1 MALNVTQVNQAFL
14 GLLGR
19 PATGAEAAKFAGQ
32 LDAATLAQTLL
43 TDASFKN
50 ELSVETLSFKTVD
63 LLNTDPAAFVES
75 LYTALLGR
83 ASDAEGK
90 AFWLSVAG
98 ATPNRADVVSQFI
111 AAVKAQEGTAD
122 ANAFAAIQA
131 EDKALA
137 SAWVES
143 LYNNL
148 AGRASDAEGL
158 DFWTNA
164 IVSFAMTP
172 AQVAASFAAA
182 LALQGN
188 TTEDGQN
195 YLAKLGVADNFTA
208 SFKDF
213 NALIT
218 ANEKAE
224 QLKNLVTMMNG
235 VNKDSQVD
243 QYVEEITK
251 NVNEFQNIKAIQ
263 FTTSD
268 EDELGID
275 PETGESNLTGAANFT
290 GTYNLTDP
298 TKGTIQSSD
307 SATGTEAYLT
317 DTLTINVTGYDKTTH
332 ADFDLGELPNTSSVE
347 KLVINNGAA
356 TVSGSISGDFEYINV
371 NGTGSFNIDAT
382 TSNADG
388 FKDIVLNSAA
398 NKDGSNSFAT
408 AQNAVSIK
416 AGAGND
422 NIDLRID
429 ATTAATIAKSLST
442 GAGKDNVVAN
452 IGKDATADLGAGDDT
467 FSGFL
472 GQAAKLNAGA
482 GDDLLAVWGAGYRSD
497 NNKNP
502 IAEVEIDGGTGTD
515 TLDLTRGLIDGILG
529 QQNTDYLGVKS
540 IKGIEKMIV
549 GNGTTLYANAIS
561 GQKIELSGAAGSN
574 LVLNAS
580 GASTIDLTKLSNA
593 KDEDVAV
600 RITNVKNGSISLET
614 GNKNFNAIKE
624 TIELSS
630 EATKVSV
637 KGFEKGND
645 HVAIENA
652 TATAEELFTHSI
664 TGTTTGINTNLVNAN
679 EIFFVSLKEK
689 ITKNDLNKLLDTATF
704 SNLTEKD
711 VFYVVATD
719 SAEVYGGT
727 GKNSTAK
734 IYKIE
739 VGKDLKVGKLDQ
751 MATVNVADKAQLSAQ
766 DFGAGTP
773 TPVPTPTE
781 EVNLSNKTV
790 AADGSVTV
798 LASDFAGYDANAA
811 IKVDLPATA
820 TKVNL
825 DGVNVKAVQV
835 SGLQANA
842 EVVIGSGSVIDTLSS
857 TENVALKYTVAAGAK
872 VNTIIGRDLDDT
884 IDTSA
889 VAAGS
894 ITGTIN
900 GGAGNDTLIISGDG
914 LSNLT
919 SLQSIEKI
927 VVAGTSISA
936 KALSGVT
943 TTLSTNKVGV
953 ANLEVKATAADT
965 NINLANLVQDTTDSG
980 SVSLN
985 ITGVASNAN
994 VTLGAADTLETV
1006 NIAGNNNVTVTN
1018 AKAGDVLSSTYFAGI
1033 TGGGAN
1039 GSFAELG
1046 TTIEA
1051 GKAYFTSNTTV
1062 TDAASAAA
1070 ALSAQLATI
1079 TSGNAI
1085 VAVNNGANAY
1095 VFAVNGAAANKL
1107 TLLAKVDNTISA
1119 DDTINNGVVTFDA
1132 GNTPVPPVPTDA
1144 YDYSRF
1150 GDKDITVGTTK
1161 DLDDKTISFDA
1172 NGVLNITKIDGGLT
1186 ISPTKVTADNVIN
1199 LYMDSEYGNVIK
1211 KDISSAAVANTT
1223 LTLAKDTVVSGAA
1236 LSNIDTLVINGN
1248 ATLNADTVDNL
1259 RASKATISQ
1268 TNSSDT
1274 VTVTGETS
1282 FEGIKG
1288 SADIN
1293 VVLTNSEFAVTKGTT
1308 YTGKLNVVLGSDKV
1322 KTGLTIN
1329 DETTLAQADSIT
1341 TNENLKSVTIGATAL
1356 SKLKSGVKVD
1366 LSASDTKV
1374 ALTGYDAEE
1383 KIDLSAKILANEGD
1397 TITQVDALASVL
1409 TFVGTAG
1416 NDEFKISS
1424 TAVRSIDGGAGQ
1436 DKITISGS
1444 ATAYEDLRSI
1454 TNVETLVL
1462 DNSSNAVT
1470 LNALALNGSNAAIS
1484 MSNTSSNKITLDAS
1498 TARSLDLSSLTKAK
1512 GSADNKLVIDK
1523 VQDNSTIKLAAG
1535 VFDETI
1541 KFEAELSGNVDLS
1554 AMIQGADKKDSVT
1567 ATLSDSARSLTG
1579 SDAIDTINLSGDY
1592 SNLSSITLDKAD
1604 TLVIS
1609 GATTLYAEA
1618 VSAKALNIKDAKASA
1633 TTLTVD
1639 AGTTGVDLSKLINVT
1654 PPAASGAL
1662 TVKVEGGTVK
1672 LSAIKAN
1679 DFEETVVLDAAASK
1693 VKITGIS
1700 KSGGSASTDKVDAT
1714 ALGLTANS
1722 KTTISG
1728 NNVTAGAI
1736 AEVDNISGTGKTAI
1750 EAIRTALDDTKNF
1763 AVGSFV
1769 LSKQGSDTVYNLY
1782 KVTETITKNAATSPT
1797 DGAVELI
1804 ATLTTDGS
1812 TAAYTAGV
1820 ISFS

>member
-1 MALNVTQVNQAFL
+1 MALTTTQVNQAFL

-111 AAVKAQEGTAD
+111 AAVQSQEGTAD

-164 IVSFAMTP
+164 IVSFTMTP

-195 YLAKLGVADNFTA
+195 FAAKLGVADNFTA
-208 SFKDF
+208 NFKDF
-213 NALIT
+213 NSLVT

-243 QYVEEITK
+243 QYTQEITK
-251 NVNEFQNIKAIQ
+251 ITDEYQKIAAVQ
-263 FTTSD
+263 FTAAD
-268 EDELGID
+268 DDNLGID
-275 PETGESNLTGAANFT
+275 PETGESNLKGAANFT
-290 GTYNLTDP
+290 GTYNLTDAA
-298 TKGTIQSSD
+298 KGTIQSSD

-332 ADFDLGELPNTSSVE
+332 DTFNLSELPSTTSIE
-347 KLVINNGAA
+347 KLSINNGAA

-482 GDDLLAVWGAGYRSD
+482 GDDVLAVWGAGARLDSK
-497 NNKNP
+497 NNKV
-502 IAEVEIDGGTGTD
+502 AEVEIDGGTGTD

-549 GNGTTLYANAIS
+549 GNGTTLYASAIS

-689 ITKNDLNKLLDTATF
+689 ITKNDLNKLLNTATF
-704 SNLTEKD
+704 SNLKEKD

-751 MATVNVADKAQLSAQ
+751 MATVNVADKAQLSAV
-766 DFGAGTP
+766 DFGANTP
-773 TPVPTPTE
+773 ATSETVDTKDYPVTGGELDLSTVVMSDPNKSYVVELSTNPKVDSITSVKLPAGINATE
-781 EVNLSNKTV
+781 VTIADSSTTKPAGAVAVSVPADAAITTLTLGS
-790 AADGSVTV
+790 AADTTTQ
-798 LASDFAGYDANAA
+798 Y
-811 IKVDLPATA
+811 
-820 TKVNL
+820 
-825 DGVNVKAVQV
+825 NV
-835 SGLQANA
+835 
-842 EVVIGSGSVIDTLSS
+842 
-857 TENVALKYTVAAGAK
+857 TVAAGAQISTIVTNNADNK
-872 VNTIIGRDLDDT
+872 IDISALPAGTVKVVNAGEGIDTLTIGGEAAADGFTMTGVEKLAYTGTTINSDAIFANAEPNKTLELINESGNANKKLIVKAGTANDGNVDLSSLVNT
-884 IDTSA
+884 
-889 VAAGS
+889 
-894 ITGTIN
+894 
-900 GGAGNDTLIISGDG
+900 
-914 LSNLT
+914 
-919 SLQSIEKI
+919 E
-927 VVAGTSISA
+927 VAGKAATIEVTGVLSGKTVTLSSGTAA
-936 KALSGVT
+936 KA
-943 TTLSTNKVGV
+943 
-953 ANLEVKATAADT
+953 
-965 NINLANLVQDTTDSG
+965 
-980 SVSLN
+980 
-985 ITGVASNAN
+985 ITET
-994 VTLGAADTLETV
+994 VTLGAAT
-1006 NIAGNNNVTVTN
+1006 NVTIAN
-1018 AKAGDVLSSTYFAGI
+1018 AAKGDNISSDNFAATVVGNGGNFENL
-1033 TGGGAN
+1033 TGAI
-1039 GSFAELG
+1039 AD
-1046 TTIEA
+1046 T
-1051 GKAYFTSNTTV
+1051 KAYFVESATA
-1062 TDAASAAA
+1062 TDFATAKAAIQDKLTAFTNVG
-1070 ALSAQLATI
+1070 QK
-1079 TSGNAI
+1079 AI
-1085 VAVNNGANAY
+1085 VAVNGKDAAY
-1095 VFAVNGAAANKL
+1095 VFAVTGAAGGATATEVAIVNGKFDNSYGIKNGTITIADTAPIPQPTSGELQAVLIDQTTDYEL
-1107 TLLAKVDNTISA
+1107 T
-1119 DDTINNGVVTFDA
+1119 VV
-1132 GNTPVPPVPTDA
+1132 NPPVSVDEAGTVLKLASDKVTALKAAGAKYLTVDA
-1144 YDYSRF
+1144 TSE
-1150 GDKDITVGTTK
+1150 KAAT
-1161 DLDDKTISFDA
+1161 LSFDA
-1172 NGVLNITKIDGGLT
+1172 AVKNSNAIEIVDLKGTGDRTVNLANVNATAVKNIKDG
-1186 ISPTKVTADNVIN
+1186 A
-1199 LYMDSEYGNVIK
+1199 
-1211 KDISSAAVANTT
+1211 ANTT
-1223 LTLAKDTVVSGAA
+1223 LDISSKTFGATGAADNFAKGLNIDLGDGTDVVNIGNQTHASGAFTLTGVEGIKASGGTLDADLVTKVASGAVTTDLTQIEGSLTLKNFAAATTSIDLSNITKATGATEAKLTLDLTANVTAGNLTSVKGSAETTDTLVVSGNYTALTAIDNIDALTLKATTTLKAA
-1236 LSNIDTLVINGN
+1236 AITGDTLVINSGGATKLSVDASGADTLDLAN
-1248 ATLNADTVDNL
+1248 LSKGEGTPTIEITNVGQGTTSGATITLNSGDAIAETIKLD
-1259 RASKATISQ
+1259 ASAKDA
-1268 TNSSDT
+1268 NA
-1274 VTVTGETS
+1274 VTVTGFKLGAS
-1282 FEGIKG
+1282 
-1288 SADIN
+1288 DD
-1293 VVLTNSEFAVTKGTT
+1293 
-1308 YTGKLNVVLGSDKV
+1308 KLNL
-1322 KTGLTIN
+1322 
-1329 DETTLAQADSIT
+1329 QAIGT
-1341 TNENLKSVTIGATAL
+1341 NLKATSV
-1356 SKLKSGVKVD
+1356 S
-1366 LSASDTKV
+1366 SA
-1374 ALTGYDAEE
+1374 
-1383 KIDLSAKILANEGD
+1383 
-1397 TITQVDALASVL
+1397 
-1409 TFVGTAG
+1409 
-1416 NDEFKISS
+1416 
-1424 TAVRSIDGGAGQ
+1424 Q
-1436 DKITISGS
+1436 D
-1444 ATAYEDLRSI
+1444 
-1454 TNVETLVL
+1454 
-1462 DNSSNAVT
+1462 
-1470 LNALALNGSNAAIS
+1470 
-1484 MSNTSSNKITLDAS
+1484 
-1498 TARSLDLSSLTKAK
+1498 
-1512 GSADNKLVIDK
+1512 
-1523 VQDNSTIKLAAG
+1523 
-1535 VFDETI
+1535 
-1541 KFEAELSGNVDLS
+1541 
-1554 AMIQGADKKDSVT
+1554 
-1567 ATLSDSARSLTG
+1567 
-1579 SDAIDTINLSGDY
+1579 
-1592 SNLSSITLDKAD
+1592 
-1604 TLVIS
+1604 
-1609 GATTLYAEA
+1609 ATTEA
-1618 VSAKALNIKDAKASA
+1618 AKASAKALDASKVTFINSTSTDVSKSVIKIATDSASGNIKDAVTSSTDYLILVKASDSSKTA
-1633 TTLTVD
+1633 IYVANSTDTTLTIDEIKLVATVNGD
-1639 AGTTGVDLSKLINVT
+1639 LTTGT
-1654 PPAASGAL
+1654 
-1662 TVKVEGGTVK
+1662 
-1672 LSAIKAN
+1672 
-1679 DFEETVVLDAAASK
+1679 
-1693 VKITGIS
+1693 
-1700 KSGGSASTDKVDAT
+1700 
-1714 ALGLTANS
+1714 
-1722 KTTISG
+1722 
-1728 NNVTAGAI
+1728 
-1736 AEVDNISGTGKTAI
+1736 
-1750 EAIRTALDDTKNF
+1750 
-1763 AVGSFV
+1763 
-1769 LSKQGSDTVYNLY
+1769 
-1782 KVTETITKNAATSPT
+1782 NAA
-1797 DGAVELI
+1797 DWLA
-1804 ATLTTDGS
+1804 
-1812 TAAYTAGV
+1812 
-1820 ISFS
+1820 

>member
-1 MALNVTQVNQAFL
+1 MALTTTQVNQAFL

-98 ATPNRADVVSQFI
+98 ATPNRADVVAQFI

-122 ANAFAAIQA
+122 ANAFASIQA

-164 IVSFAMTP
+164 IVSFTMTP

-195 YLAKLGVADNFTA
+195 FAAKLGVADNFTA
-208 SFKDF
+208 NFKDF

-251 NVNEFQNIKAIQ
+251 VGNEYQNIAAVQ
-263 FTTSD
+263 FTKAD
-268 EDELGID
+268 DDNLGID
-275 PETGESNLTGAANFT
+275 PETGESNLKGAANFT
-290 GTYNLTDP
+290 GTYNLTDA

-332 ADFDLGELPNTSSVE
+332 DTFNLSELPSTTSIE
-347 KLVINNGAA
+347 KLSINNGAA

-561 GQKIELSGAAGSN
+561 GQKIELSGTS

-652 TATAEELFTHSI
+652 TATADELFTHS
-664 TGTTTGINTNLVNAN
+664 TAGTTTGINTNLVNAN

-773 TPVPTPTE
+773 TPVPSETVDTKDYPVTSGELDLSTVVMSDPNKSYAVELGTNPDVASITSVKLPAGINATE
-781 EVNLSNKTV
+781 VTIVDSSTTAKPAGAVAVSVPADATITTLKLGSTADTTTQYNVTV
-790 AADGSVTV
+790 AANAQISAIVTNNADNKIDISALPAGTVTV
-798 LASDFAGYDANAA
+798 VNAGDGIDTLTIGGEAAAADGFSMTGVEKLAYTGTTINSDA
-811 IKVDLPATA
+811 IF
-820 TKVNL
+820 
-825 DGVNVKAVQV
+825 
-835 SGLQANA
+835 ANA
-842 EVVIGSGSVIDTLSS
+842 EPNKTLELINESGNANKKLIVKAGTANDGNVDLSS
-857 TENVALKYTVAAGAK
+857 L
-872 VNTIIGRDLDDT
+872 VNT
-884 IDTSA
+884 
-889 VAAGS
+889 
-894 ITGTIN
+894 
-900 GGAGNDTLIISGDG
+900 
-914 LSNLT
+914 
-919 SLQSIEKI
+919 E
-927 VVAGTSISA
+927 VAG
-936 KALSGVT
+936 KA
-943 TTLSTNKVGV
+943 
-953 ANLEVKATAADT
+953 AAIEV
-965 NINLANLVQDTTDSG
+965 
-980 SVSLN
+980 
-985 ITGVASNAN
+985 TGVASGKTVTLSSGTAAKAITET
-994 VTLGAADTLETV
+994 VTLGAAT
-1006 NIAGNNNVTVTN
+1006 NVTIAN
-1018 AKAGDVLSSTYFAGI
+1018 AAKGDNISSDNFAATVVGNGGNFENL
-1033 TGGGAN
+1033 TGDIAN
-1039 GSFAELG
+1039 
-1046 TTIEA
+1046 T
-1051 GKAYFTSNTTV
+1051 KAYFVDPATAATV
-1062 TDAASAAA
+1062 TDFATAKATFSEKLAAF
-1070 ALSAQLATI
+1070 
-1079 TSGNAI
+1079 TSGDAI
-1085 VAVNNGANAY
+1085 I
-1095 VFAVNGAAANKL
+1095 AVNGANEKVYVFAIKGATGGATATEVAIVNGKFDNSYGIKNGTITIADTAPEPQPTSGELQAVLIDQTTDYEL
-1107 TLLAKVDNTISA
+1107 T
-1119 DDTINNGVVTFDA
+1119 VV
-1132 GNTPVPPVPTDA
+1132 NPPVSVDEAGTVLKLASDKVTALKAAGAKYLTVDA
-1144 YDYSRF
+1144 TSE
-1150 GDKDITVGTTK
+1150 KAAT
-1161 DLDDKTISFDA
+1161 LSFDA
-1172 NGVLNITKIDGGLT
+1172 AVKNSNAIEIVDLKGTGDRTVNLANVNATAVKNIKDG
-1186 ISPTKVTADNVIN
+1186 A
-1199 LYMDSEYGNVIK
+1199 
-1211 KDISSAAVANTT
+1211 ANTT
-1223 LTLAKDTVVSGAA
+1223 LDISGKTFDTTVDADKFAKGLNIDLGAGTDVVNIGKQTHASGAFTLTGVEGIKASGGTLDADLVTKVASGAVTTDLTQIEGSLTLQKFAAATTSIDLSNITKATGATEAKLTLDLVSGTPVAAANLTSVKGTAANDTLVVSG
-1236 LSNIDTLVINGN
+1236 GY
-1248 ATLNADTVDNL
+1248 
-1259 RASKATISQ
+1259 
-1268 TNSSDT
+1268 
-1274 VTVTGETS
+1274 
-1282 FEGIKG
+1282 
-1288 SADIN
+1288 
-1293 VVLTNSEFAVTKGTT
+1293 TK
-1308 YTGKLNVVLGSDKV
+1308 L
-1322 KTGLTIN
+1322 
-1329 DETTLAQADSIT
+1329 TTLDSI
-1341 TNENLKSVTIGATAL
+1341 
-1356 SKLKSGVKVD
+1356 
-1366 LSASDTKV
+1366 
-1374 ALTGYDAEE
+1374 
-1383 KIDLSAKILANEGD
+1383 
-1397 TITQVDALASVL
+1397 
-1409 TFVGTAG
+1409 
-1416 NDEFKISS
+1416 
-1424 TAVRSIDGGAGQ
+1424 
-1436 DKITISGS
+1436 
-1444 ATAYEDLRSI
+1444 
-1454 TNVETLVL
+1454 ETL
-1462 DNSSNAVT
+1462 S
-1470 LNALALNGSNAAIS
+1470 
-1484 MSNTSSNKITLDAS
+1484 
-1498 TARSLDLSSLTKAK
+1498 
-1512 GSADNKLVIDK
+1512 
-1523 VQDNSTIKLAAG
+1523 
-1535 VFDETI
+1535 
-1541 KFEAELSGNVDLS
+1541 
-1554 AMIQGADKKDSVT
+1554 
-1567 ATLSDSARSLTG
+1567 
-1579 SDAIDTINLSGDY
+1579 LSGDTT
-1592 SNLSSITLDKAD
+1592 LKAAAITGD

-1609 GATTLYAEA
+1609 SGG
-1618 VSAKALNIKDAKASA
+1618 SNK
-1633 TTLTVD
+1633 LTVD
-1639 AGTTGVDLSKLINVT
+1639 ASGADTLDLANLSKGAGDPTIEITNVGQGTT
-1654 PPAASGAL
+1654 SGA
-1662 TVKVEGGTVK
+1662 T
-1672 LSAIKAN
+1672 
-1679 DFEETVVLDAAASK
+1679 
-1693 VKITGIS
+1693 ITLN
-1700 KSGGSASTDKVDAT
+1700 ATD
-1714 ALGLTANS
+1714 
-1722 KTTISG
+1722 
-1728 NNVTAGAI
+1728 AI
-1736 AEVDNISGTGKTAI
+1736 AETITFASGVTSVTVKNAKSGEDKLNLQGITKITATSGWDAGWANGKAQFATTTVSVDNLNK
-1750 EAIRTALDDTKNF
+1750 D
-1763 AVGSFV
+1763 AVAELFKG
-1769 LSKQGSDTVYNLY
+1769 
-1782 KVTETITKNAATSPT
+1782 ATSASSGQKMQVYIKGT
-1797 DGAVELI
+1797 DGIAVYDVTGGAGTVTIGDNAVLTLYGAQTLVQTDI
-1804 ATLTTDGS
+1804 AF
-1812 TAAYTAGV
+1812 A
-1820 ISFS
+1820 

>member
-1 MALNVTQVNQAFL
+1 MALTTTQVNQAFL

-98 ATPNRADVVSQFI
+98 ATPNRADVVAQFI
-111 AAVKAQEGTAD
+111 AAVKSQEGTAD

-164 IVSFAMTP
+164 IVSFTMTP

-195 YLAKLGVADNFTA
+195 FAAKLGVADNFTA
-208 SFKDF
+208 NFKDF
-213 NALIT
+213 NSLVT

-243 QYVEEITK
+243 QYTQEITK
-251 NVNEFQNIKAIQ
+251 ITDEYQKIAAVQ
-263 FTTSD
+263 FTAAD
-268 EDELGID
+268 DDNLGID
-275 PETGESNLTGAANFT
+275 PETGESNLKGAANFT
-290 GTYNLTDP
+290 GTYNLTDA

-332 ADFDLGELPNTSSVE
+332 DTFNLSELPSTTSIE
-347 KLVINNGAA
+347 KLSINNGAA

-482 GDDLLAVWGAGYRSD
+482 GDDVLAVWGAGARLDSK
-497 NNKNP
+497 NNKV
-502 IAEVEIDGGTGTD
+502 AEVEIDGGTGTD

-1144 YDYSRF
+1144 YDF
-1150 GDKDITVGTTK
+1150 IKDLGSPSDIKVGTTP
-1161 DLDDKTISFDA
+1161 DLK
-1172 NGVLNITKIDGGLT
+1172 
-1186 ISPTKVTADNVIN
+1186 DNVIN
-1199 LYMDSEYGNVIK
+1199 FKADGSLSVINVDGNLTVK
-1211 KDISSAAVANTT
+1211 APDATAANSINIVMASYATDGFSITSVDVANTT
-1223 LTLAKDTVVSGAA
+1223 LTLAKDTTVSGANT
-1236 LSNIDTLVINGN
+1236 LKNIDTLVINGN
-1248 ATLNADTVDNL
+1248 TTLNA
-1259 RASKATISQ
+1259 ASIKDLAKSAATISQ
-1268 TNSSDT
+1268 TASTDT
-1274 VTVTGETS
+1274 ITVSETAS

-1288 SADIN
+1288 SANIN
-1293 VVLTNSEFAVTKGTT
+1293 FTVTGDTAILTKGTT
-1308 YTGKLNVVLGSDKV
+1308 YTGKVNAILGSAATHSVTLTSNKV
-1322 KTGLTIN
+1322 LANADSIVV
-1329 DETTLAQADSIT
+1329 DPDLTTLAIDAKV
-1341 TNENLKSVTIGATAL
+1341 LKAL
-1356 SKLKSGVKVD
+1356 PTGVKID
-1366 LSASDTKV
+1366 LGAATV
-1374 ALTGYDAEE
+1374 AVNLTGFASE
-1383 KIDLSAKILANEGD
+1383 KAIDLSAYFVNASDD
-1397 TITQVDALASVL
+1397 TFTFAAAPAAAT
-1409 TFVGTAG
+1409 TFVGTDG
-1416 NDEFKISS
+1416 NDTVDFS
-1424 TAVRSIDGGAGQ
+1424 TNTTITSIDGGLGENAITLKSATKLQ
-1436 DKITISGS
+1436 SITNVDKITIGNQ
-1444 ATAYEDLRSI
+1444 AP
-1454 TNVETLVL
+1454 
-1462 DNSSNAVT
+1462 VT
-1470 LNALALNGSNAAIS
+1470 LNALALNGSKAEVTIS
-1484 MSNTSSNKITLDAS
+1484 GDTSASNTVTLDAKQAAG
-1498 TARSLDLSSLTKAK
+1498 TTLDLSGITKAGTNDGIIINDVK
-1512 GSADNKLVIDK
+1512 AGTIVKLSEFTETVNVAKLGGDVNLRQIASGADTTDK
-1523 VQDNSTIKLAAG
+1523 VNVTLA
-1535 VFDETI
+1535 T
-1541 KFEAELSGNVDLS
+1541 S
-1554 AMIQGADKKDSVT
+1554 ATKV
-1567 ATLSDSARSLTG
+1567 TG
-1579 SDAIDTINLSGDY
+1579 SDGLDTITLSGTY
-1592 SNLSSITLDKAD
+1592 SNLSSINVDATDVIKLDA
-1604 TLVIS
+1604 
-1609 GATTLYAEA
+1609 ATTLKNVNAIDGNA
-1618 VSAKALNIKDAKASA
+1618 FKLDGSNPSLK
-1633 TTLTVD
+1633 LTVN
-1639 AGTTGVDLSKLINVT
+1639 AANGVDLSKIV
-1654 PPAASGAL
+1654 SGDNNAVDIDI
-1662 TVKVEGGTVK
+1662 TGVIDGTVK
-1672 LSAIKAN
+1672 LSALAEQK
-1679 DFEETVVLDAAASK
+1679 ETVVLGAKATR
-1693 VKITGIS
+1693 VTIS
-1700 KSGGSASTDKVDAT
+1700 TMDKTNDKVDAT
-1714 ALGLTANS
+1714 AVGLTGNKDDNLSDGVAAAAVHVASSSVGDVNAVRQLLTDASASGQSFAANS
-1722 KTTISG
+1722 FVMSTESG
-1728 NNVTAGAI
+1728 
-1736 AEVDNISGTGKTAI
+1736 
-1750 EAIRTALDDTKNF
+1750 DTYK
-1763 AVGSFV
+1763 
-1769 LSKQGSDTVYNLY
+1769 LY
-1782 KVTETITKNAATSPT
+1782 KVTEAITE
-1797 DGAVELI
+1797 GASGGAIELI
-1804 ATLTTDGS
+1804 ATLTSEANG
-1812 TAAYTAGV
+1812 TANVTNGV

>member
-1 MALNVTQVNQAFL
+1 MALTTTQVNQAFL

-111 AAVKAQEGTAD
+111 AAVQSQEGTAD
-122 ANAFAAIQA
+122 ANAFATIQA

-137 SAWVES
+137 NAWVES

-164 IVSFAMTP
+164 IVSFTMTP
-172 AQVAASFAAA
+172 AQVAASFAAT

-243 QYVEEITK
+243 QYTQEITK
-251 NVNEFQNIKAIQ
+251 ITDEYQKIAAVQ
-263 FTTSD
+263 FTAAD
-268 EDELGID
+268 DDNLGID
-275 PETGESNLTGAANFT
+275 PETGESNLKGAANFT
-290 GTYNLTDP
+290 GTYNLTDAA
-298 TKGTIQSSD
+298 KGTIQSSD

-332 ADFDLGELPNTSSVE
+332 DTFNLSELPSTTSIE
-347 KLVINNGAA
+347 KLSINNGAA

-482 GDDLLAVWGAGYRSD
+482 GDDVLAVWGAGARLDSK
-497 NNKNP
+497 NNKV
-502 IAEVEIDGGTGTD
+502 AEVEIDGGTGTD

-549 GNGTTLYANAIS
+549 GNGTTLYASAIS

-689 ITKNDLNKLLDTATF
+689 ITKNDLNKLLNTATF
-704 SNLTEKD
+704 SNLKEKD

-719 SAEVYGGT
+719 SAEVTGGT

-773 TPVPTPTE
+773 TPVPSETVDTKDYPVTSGE
-781 EVNLSNKTV
+781 LDLSTVVMSDPNKSYAVELGTNPDV
-790 AADGSVTV
+790 ASITSV
-798 LASDFAGYDANAA
+798 
-811 IKVDLPATA
+811 KLPA
-820 TKVNL
+820 
-825 DGVNVKAVQV
+825 GVKAAALVIENKGTTPSQAVEV
-835 SGLQANA
+835 SVPADA
-842 EVVIGSGSVIDTLSS
+842 VIPTLTLGSATDNTQY
-857 TENVALKYTVAAGAK
+857 NVTVAAGAK
-872 VNTIIGRDLDDT
+872 ISEIVTNNADNNIDISAVAPENAPTIIDAGQGIDTLVIANNAAANLTTMKNIENLQYSGTKLNADAIMTNVESGIANLTVENTSGEDGKALEIVAGANTQIDLSSLVQKTGATNKAALDITGFKTSTGSTQAQSVKLTNTTAESSFVETVKLGDATGITVTNIGTGDKLSAKTFGAAVEGAFANGTTLTDKKAFYTTAADAAKAEETVKTATENFTTGNAILAVNVGNEAYIYAVTGATEKKGTYSLVAIVDNNIDDEDTVTKAAAGTNPTDTTITFTAPGVTTNVFDYDLNVKTLDLANGKYGQGTKAPTFTSPIAKGDSIAINNVNGDITITDSGAGEKASQGTVKLFALNGTTLNSNSTYNKIDVYLGGYYDETAGKIVADDT
-884 IDTSA
+884 ITLTANNNFGTKAANVYYNAKELKGAWKDFGTDKIDLLGNDVAANVTITDAITTANSTKNVSTLFKTNSVGSNDTITFGVAASTDDVGKVVATVGKDIITLASNVTNTNALAIDLGDDTAADKLDASA
-889 VAAGS
+889 VAAATS
-894 ITGTIN
+894 
-900 GGAGNDTLIISGDG
+900 GALPTKM
-914 LSNLT
+914 LSV
-919 SLQSIEKI
+919 I
-927 VVAGTSISA
+927 
-936 KALSGVT
+936 
-943 TTLSTNKVGV
+943 
-953 ANLEVKATAADT
+953 
-965 NINLANLVQDTTDSG
+965 
-980 SVSLN
+980 
-985 ITGVASNAN
+985 
-994 VTLGAADTLETV
+994 
-1006 NIAGNNNVTVTN
+1006 N
-1018 AKAGDVLSSTYFAGI
+1018 AKAGDQIKL
-1033 TGGGAN
+1033 
-1039 GSFAELG
+1039 
-1046 TTIEA
+1046 EA
-1051 GKAYFTSNTTV
+1051 T
-1062 TDAASAAA
+1062 ASAA
-1070 ALSAQLATI
+1070 
-1079 TSGNAI
+1079 
-1085 VAVNNGANAY
+1085 VE
-1095 VFAVNGAAANKL
+1095 
-1107 TLLAKVDNTISA
+1107 
-1119 DDTINNGVVTFDA
+1119 GVVKTTFDSGSSKSYVDA
-1132 GNTPVPPVPTDA
+1132 IKAAFTEGNKGKA
-1144 YDYSRF
+1144 F
-1150 GDKDITVGTTK
+1150 LI
-1161 DLDDKTISFDA
+1161 
-1172 NGVLNITKIDGGLT
+1172 
-1186 ISPTKVTADNVIN
+1186 
-1199 LYMDSEYGNVIK
+1199 E
-1211 KDISSAAVANTT
+1211 
-1223 LTLAKDTVVSGAA
+1223 AKDTKASSPEKTKYYLA
-1236 LSNIDTLVINGN
+1236 
-1248 ATLNADTVDNL
+1248 VDN
-1259 RASKATISQ
+1259 
-1268 TNSSDT
+1268 
-1274 VTVTGETS
+1274 
-1282 FEGIKG
+1282 
-1288 SADIN
+1288 
-1293 VVLTNSEFAVTKGTT
+1293 
-1308 YTGKLNVVLGSDKV
+1308 
-1322 KTGLTIN
+1322 
-1329 DETTLAQADSIT
+1329 
-1341 TNENLKSVTIGATAL
+1341 
-1356 SKLKSGVKVD
+1356 
-1366 LSASDTKV
+1366 
-1374 ALTGYDAEE
+1374 
-1383 KIDLSAKILANEGD
+1383 
-1397 TITQVDALASVL
+1397 
-1409 TFVGTAG
+1409 
-1416 NDEFKISS
+1416 
-1424 TAVRSIDGGAGQ
+1424 
-1436 DKITISGS
+1436 
-1444 ATAYEDLRSI
+1444 
-1454 TNVETLVL
+1454 
-1462 DNSSNAVT
+1462 
-1470 LNALALNGSNAAIS
+1470 
-1484 MSNTSSNKITLDAS
+1484 
-1498 TARSLDLSSLTKAK
+1498 
-1512 GSADNKLVIDK
+1512 
-1523 VQDNSTIKLAAG
+1523 
-1535 VFDETI
+1535 
-1541 KFEAELSGNVDLS
+1541 
-1554 AMIQGADKKDSVT
+1554 
-1567 ATLSDSARSLTG
+1567 
-1579 SDAIDTINLSGDY
+1579 
-1592 SNLSSITLDKAD
+1592 
-1604 TLVIS
+1604 
-1609 GATTLYAEA
+1609 
-1618 VSAKALNIKDAKASA
+1618 
-1633 TTLTVD
+1633 
-1639 AGTTGVDLSKLINVT
+1639 GTTGLATGDKIIELVGVTDTLKLN
-1654 PPAASGAL
+1654 
-1662 TVKVEGGTVK
+1662 
-1672 LSAIKAN
+1672 
-1679 DFEETVVLDAAASK
+1679 
-1693 VKITGIS
+1693 
-1700 KSGGSASTDKVDAT
+1700 
-1714 ALGLTANS
+1714 
-1722 KTTISG
+1722 TTI
-1728 NNVTAGAI
+1728 T
-1736 AEVDNISGTGKTAI
+1736 DN
-1750 EAIRTALDDTKNF
+1750 F
-1763 AVGSFV
+1763 
-1769 LSKQGSDTVYNLY
+1769 
-1782 KVTETITKNAATSPT
+1782 ITLA
-1797 DGAVELI
+1797 
-1804 ATLTTDGS
+1804 
-1812 TAAYTAGV
+1812 
-1820 ISFS
+1820 

>member
-98 ATPNRADVVSQFI
+98 ITPNRADVVAQFI

-164 IVSFAMTP
+164 IVSFTMTP
-172 AQVAASFAAA
+172 AQVAASFAAT

-195 YLAKLGVADNFTA
+195 FAAKLGVADNFTA
-208 SFKDF
+208 NFKDF
-213 NALIT
+213 NALVT

-243 QYVEEITK
+243 QYTQEITK
-251 NVNEFQNIKAIQ
+251 ITDEYQKIAAVQ
-263 FTTSD
+263 FTAAD
-268 EDELGID
+268 DDNLGID
-275 PETGESNLTGAANFT
+275 PETGESNLKGAANFT

-317 DTLTINVTGYDKTTH
+317 DTLTVNVTGYDKTNR
-332 ADFDLGELPNTSSVE
+332 ADFNLSDLPSTSSVE

-398 NKDGSNSFAT
+398 NKDGQNTFAT

-422 NIDLRID
+422 IIDLSID

-442 GAGKDNVVAN
+442 GAGKDTVRAN

-467 FSGFL
+467 FSGTL
-472 GQAAKLNAGA
+472 EQAAKLNAGA

-515 TLDLTRGLIDGILG
+515 TLDLTRGLINGTG
-529 QQNTDYLGVKS
+529 QNTDYLGVKS

-549 GNGTTLYANAIS
+549 GNGTTLYASAIS

-719 SAEVYGGT
+719 SAEVTGGT

-751 MATVNVADKAQLSAQ
+751 MATVNVADKAQLSAK

-820 TKVNL
+820 KKVNL

-842 EVVIGSGSVIDTLSS
+842 EVVVGSGSVIDTLSS

-872 VNTIIGRDLDDT
+872 VGNIIGRDQNDT

-889 VAAGS
+889 AAAGS

-900 GGAGNDTLIISGDG
+900 GGAGNDTLIISGDA

-927 VVAGTSISA
+927 VVSGTSISA
-936 KALSGVT
+936 KALSGIT

-965 NINLANLVQDTTDSG
+965 NINLANLVQDTADSG

-1018 AKAGDVLSSTYFAGI
+1018 AKAGDVISSTYFAGI

-1144 YDYSRF
+1144 YDF
-1150 GDKDITVGTTK
+1150 IKDLGSPSDIKVGTTT
-1161 DLDDKTISFDA
+1161 DLK
-1172 NGVLNITKIDGGLT
+1172 
-1186 ISPTKVTADNVIN
+1186 DNVIN
-1199 LYMDSEYGNVIK
+1199 FKADGSLSVINVDSSLTLK
-1211 KDISSAAVANTT
+1211 APDATAANSINIVMASYATDGFSITSVDVANTT
-1223 LTLAKDTVVSGAA
+1223 LTLAKDTVVSGANT
-1236 LSNIDTLVINGN
+1236 LKNIDTLVINGN
-1248 ATLNADTVDNL
+1248 TTLNADSIKDL
-1259 RASKATISQ
+1259 AKSAATISQ
-1268 TNSSDT
+1268 TASTDT
-1274 VTVTGETS
+1274 ITVSQTAN

-1288 SADIN
+1288 SANIN
-1293 VVLTNSEFAVTKGTT
+1293 FTVTGDSAILTKGTT
-1308 YTGKLNVVLGSDKV
+1308 YTGKVNAVLGSDTAPSVTLTSNKV
-1322 KTGLTIN
+1322 
-1329 DETTLAQADSIT
+1329 LANADSIVVNPDLT
-1341 TNENLKSVTIGATAL
+1341 TLNISAAVLKAL
-1356 SKLKSGVKVD
+1356 PTGVKID
-1366 LSASDTKV
+1366 LGAATVNVS
-1374 ALTGYDAEE
+1374 LTGFASE
-1383 KIDLSAKILANEGD
+1383 KAIDLSAYFVNASDDKFTFTGANP
-1397 TITQVDALASVL
+1397 DAAT
-1409 TFVGTAG
+1409 TFVGTDG
-1416 NDEFKISS
+1416 DDTVDFSS
-1424 TAVRSIDGGAGQ
+1424 NTAITSIDGGLGQ
-1436 DKITISGS
+1436 NAITLKS
-1444 ATAYEDLRSI
+1444 AAKLQSI
-1454 TNVETLVL
+1454 TNVDEITL
-1462 DNSSNAVT
+1462 DKTAGNIS
-1470 LNALALNGSNAAIS
+1470 LNAIALNGSKAEVTIS
-1484 MSNTSSNKITLDAS
+1484 GDSNTVTLDAKQAAG
-1498 TARSLDLSSLTKAK
+1498 TTLDLSGLTKAAGTK
-1512 GSADNKLVIDK
+1512 DGIIINDVKAGTIVKLSEFTETVNVAKLGGDVNLRQIASGADATDK
-1523 VQDNSTIKLAAG
+1523 VNVTLA
-1535 VFDETI
+1535 T
-1541 KFEAELSGNVDLS
+1541 S
-1554 AMIQGADKKDSVT
+1554 ATKV
-1567 ATLSDSARSLTG
+1567 TG
-1579 SDAIDTINLSGDY
+1579 SDGLDTITLSGSY
-1592 SNLSSITLDKAD
+1592 SNLSSINVDATDVIKLDAD
-1604 TLVIS
+1604 T
-1609 GATTLYAEA
+1609 TLKNVNAIDGNA
-1618 VSAKALNIKDAKASA
+1618 FKLDGSSTSLK
-1633 TTLTVD
+1633 LTVNAPD
-1639 AGTTGVDLSKLINVT
+1639 GVDLSGIS
-1654 PPAASGAL
+1654 SGDTNAVDIDI
-1662 TVKVEGGTVK
+1662 TGVIDGAVK
-1672 LSAIKAN
+1672 LSAKGHQNEVVILGSKAAGV
-1679 DFEETVVLDAAASK
+1679 TVSTMDKVSSGSGDKVNVAAVGLTAASK
-1693 VKITGIS
+1693 DSAITDGIS
-1700 KSGGSASTDKVDAT
+1700 ANNVFIADKALTNAAAIRAEITSGGASAA
-1714 ALGLTANS
+1714 AN
-1722 KTTISG
+1722 
-1728 NNVTAGAI
+1728 
-1736 AEVDNISGTGKTAI
+1736 
-1750 EAIRTALDDTKNF
+1750 
-1763 AVGSFV
+1763 SFV
-1769 LSKQGSDTVYNLY
+1769 LSKTSATEYQLY
-1782 KVTETITKNAATSPT
+1782 KVTEAIVSGGTT
-1797 DGAVELI
+1797 GAIELI
-1804 ATLTTDGS
+1804 ATLTGASDVAS
-1812 TAAYTAGV
+1812 VAYANGV
-1820 ISFS
+1820 INFA

>member
-63 LLNTDPAAFVES
+63 LQNTDPAAFVES

-98 ATPNRADVVSQFI
+98 ITPNRADVVSQFI
-111 AAVKAQEGTAD
+111 AAVQAQEGTAD
-122 ANAFAAIQA
+122 ANAFASIQA

-164 IVSFAMTP
+164 IVSFTMTP

-195 YLAKLGVADNFTA
+195 FAAKLGVADNFTA
-208 SFKDF
+208 NFKDF
-213 NALIT
+213 NSLVT

-243 QYVEEITK
+243 QYTQEITK
-251 NVNEFQNIKAIQ
+251 ITDEYQKITAVQ
-263 FTTSD
+263 FTAAD
-268 EDELGID
+268 DDNLGID
-275 PETGESNLTGAANFT
+275 PETGESNLKGAANFT
-290 GTYNLTDP
+290 GTYNLTDAA
-298 TKGTIQSSD
+298 KGTIQSSD

-317 DTLTINVTGYDKTTH
+317 DTLTVNVTGYDKTTH
-332 ADFDLGELPNTSSVE
+332 DTFNLSELPSTTSIE
-347 KLVINNGAA
+347 KLSINNGAA

-561 GQKIELSGAAGSN
+561 GQKIELSGTS

-842 EVVIGSGSVIDTLSS
+842 EVVVGSGSVIDTLSS

-927 VVAGTSISA
+927 VVSGTSISA
-936 KALSGVT
+936 KALSANAASGVT
-943 TTLSTNKVGV
+943 TALSTQKAAG
-953 ANLEVKATAADT
+953 ATLEVKATAADT

-980 SVSLN
+980 DVSLN

-994 VTLGAADTLETV
+994 VALGAADTKETV
-1006 NIAGNNNVTVTN
+1006 NLGASLGVVVTGV
-1018 AKAGDVLSSTYFAGI
+1018 KAGDTVVSDNFAGI
-1033 TGGGAN
+1033 TG
-1039 GSFAELG
+1039 SFAELKG
-1046 TTIEA
+1046 TIEA

-1079 TSGNAI
+1079 TSGKAI

-1107 TLLAKVDNTISA
+1107 TLVATLDNTFSVQDSIANGALAFDGSSPEPEPTAGSIVYDATESRFKADVSGAQELSLSA
-1119 DDTINNGVVTFDA
+1119 DELTKGPDATDLIITAANGSAISFAAPSATSRLGNSKVTTIETRGSGDITLNDANLARTNVTSLKDLANNATFNLATANGKVTSVDLGA
-1132 GNTPVPPVPTDA
+1132 GNDTLNLSA
-1144 YDYSRF
+1144 KYSAL
-1150 GDKDITVGTTK
+1150 TTI
-1161 DLDDKTISFDA
+1161 DLGEGNNT
-1172 NGVLNITKIDGGLT
+1172 LNITAEQAKLATIKAGVGIDTVSIDG
-1186 ISPTKVTADNVIN
+1186 KQA
-1199 LYMDSEYGNVIK
+1199 
-1211 KDISSAAVANTT
+1211 
-1223 LTLAKDTVVSGAA
+1223 TLA
-1236 LSNIDTLVINGN
+1236 
-1248 ATLNADTVDNL
+1248 TVDLGAGND
-1259 RASKATISQ
+1259 S
-1268 TNSSDT
+1268 
-1274 VTVTGETS
+1274 
-1282 FEGIKG
+1282 
-1288 SADIN
+1288 
-1293 VVLTNSEFAVTKGTT
+1293 
-1308 YTGKLNVVLGSDKV
+1308 VVLGSKFANTKALNVSGGTGDDKLDISAV
-1322 KTGLTIN
+1322 KAASLGAKLTFNAGEGTTDTVLLGAETYTTDKLALEGVDKIIAA
-1329 DETTLAQADSIT
+1329 EPVVSGSTTTYTTLDAAIIAPAQT
-1341 TNENLKSVTIGATAL
+1341 TNTEY
-1356 SKLKSGVKVD
+1356 KVVND
-1366 LSASDTKV
+1366 LEIDGEIVLKV
-1374 ALTGYDAEE
+1374 ANLAT
-1383 KIDLSAKILANEGD
+1383 KIDLAKVSDTDAN
-1397 TITQVDALASVL
+1397 A
-1409 TFVGTAG
+1409 
-1416 NDEFKISS
+1416 
-1424 TAVRSIDGGAGQ
+1424 
-1436 DKITISGS
+1436 KITIDATSTLTHAIGS
-1444 ATAYEDLRSI
+1444 SAF
-1454 TNVETLVL
+1454 ETL
-1462 DNSSNAVT
+1462 S
-1470 LNALALNGSNAAIS
+1470 I
-1484 MSNTSSNKITLDAS
+1484 
-1498 TARSLDLSSLTKAK
+1498 
-1512 GSADNKLVIDK
+1512 
-1523 VQDNSTIKLAAG
+1523 
-1535 VFDETI
+1535 
-1541 KFEAELSGNVDLS
+1541 
-1554 AMIQGADKKDSVT
+1554 
-1567 ATLSDSARSLTG
+1567 
-1579 SDAIDTINLSGDY
+1579 SGDTT
-1592 SNLSSITLDKAD
+1592 SNITA
-1604 TLVIS
+1604 
-1609 GATTLYAEA
+1609 AA
-1618 VSAKALNIKDAKASA
+1618 NIKDI
-1633 TTLTVD
+1633 D
-1639 AGTTGVDLSKLINVT
+1639 
-1654 PPAASGAL
+1654 
-1662 TVKVEGGTVK
+1662 
-1672 LSAIKAN
+1672 AIKAN
-1679 DFEETVVLDAAASK
+1679 GTDSK
-1693 VKITGIS
+1693 VKGAIFADNYELTTIDGALEVTYATNLDLSNVNSGTATVTISDVKSTDTNDVSITLTKAPGISDIVKLGQLTKNSGDITINGATSNDIIDVKLIQATSDVSFAAKWVTPVQITAKKAYYIDNAEIKAKADADQLDFADLFTEGASSAKGYAFVQTSTGI
-1700 KSGGSASTDKVDAT
+1700 
-1714 ALGLTANS
+1714 N
-1722 KTTISG
+1722 IY
-1728 NNVTAGAI
+1728 
-1736 AEVDNISGTGKTAI
+1736 EVDSDGT
-1750 EAIRTALDDTKNF
+1750 
-1763 AVGSFV
+1763 
-1769 LSKQGSDTVYNLY
+1769 
-1782 KVTETITKNAATSPT
+1782 
-1797 DGAVELI
+1797 
-1804 ATLTTDGS
+1804 S
-1812 TAAYTAGV
+1812 TASEALNLLGSIVGV
-1820 ISFS
+1820 SNAIGAEGSNQLIIL